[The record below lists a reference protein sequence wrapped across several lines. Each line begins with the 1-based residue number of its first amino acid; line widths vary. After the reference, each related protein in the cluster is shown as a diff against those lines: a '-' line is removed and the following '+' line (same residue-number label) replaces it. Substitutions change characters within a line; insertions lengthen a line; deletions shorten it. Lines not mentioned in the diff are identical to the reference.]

1 MELSLTKNQLRL
13 LCDLV
18 YAGNWVLNST
28 RGEERIE
35 PYDNIE
41 ARIFFQA
48 AKEGMPELADIS
60 ALGTVPSQ
68 AYVDGGIHEAIMDY
82 EDATFFNILSEEL
95 ARRDLRDK
103 DVEGE
108 DQEELQALIQEYMY
122 EFSVN
127 GVDNIRVKGIND
139 K

>member
-1 MELSLTKNQLRL
+1 MELSLTKSQLRL

-28 RGEERIE
+28 RDGERIE
-35 PYDNIE
+35 PYDHLE
-41 ARIFFQA
+41 ARVFFEA
-48 AKEGMPELADIS
+48 AKEGMPELTDIS
-60 ALGTVPSQ
+60 PLGTVPSQ

>member
-18 YAGNWVLNST
+18 YAGNWVINST
-28 RGEERIE
+28 REDERIE
-35 PYDNIE
+35 PYDLLE
-41 ARIFFQA
+41 AKVFFQA

-60 ALGTVPSQ
+60 PMGTLPSQ
-68 AYVDGGIHEAIMDY
+68 AYVNGGIHEAIMDY
-82 EDATFFNILSEEL
+82 EDITFYQILAEEL

-103 DVEGE
+103 DLDGE
-108 DQEELQALIQEYMY
+108 DREELKALINEYLY
-122 EFSVN
+122 EFSVSGLEN
-127 GVDNIRVKGIND
+127 VRVKGIND